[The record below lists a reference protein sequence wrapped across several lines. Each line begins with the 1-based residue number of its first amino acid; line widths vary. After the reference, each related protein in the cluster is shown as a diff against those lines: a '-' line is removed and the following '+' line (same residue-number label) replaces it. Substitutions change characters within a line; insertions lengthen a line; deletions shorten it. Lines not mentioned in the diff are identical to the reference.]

1 MRTGLFGGT
10 FSPVHNGHVAAMKAF
25 KQVARLDR
33 LTVMPTGTPPHKRF
47 ERSVSD
53 ADRLEMLKLAVGN
66 IGEVSDYEM
75 KKEGKSYTFE
85 TLEYLKSVFPS
96 DELFLYMGSDM
107 LLGFE
112 TVWRRTDEIMKL
124 CTIVALSRTG
134 DDLEKLESCAEHLR
148 RDFGAK
154 GEVFRIEPVV
164 VSSSQIRALISEG
177 KDVSDLVPKAV
188 GEYIKQKGL
197 YRGGE
202 NGDRCFGV

>member
-1 MRTGLFGGT
+1 MNTTGMSKGVATHDSLVGLHRHIHKTRHHAACGAYHRG
-10 FSPVHNGHVAAMKAF
+10 VDIGVKAAMY
-25 KQVARLDR
+25 QL
-33 LTVMPTGTPPHKRF
+33 
-47 ERSVSD
+47 
-53 ADRLEMLKLAVGN
+53 
-66 IGEVSDYEM
+66 IYQM

-134 DDLEKLESCAEHLR
+134 DDLEKLENCAEHLR

-154 GEVFRIEPVV
+154 VEVFRIEPVV

-188 GEYIKQKGL
+188 GEYIKEKGL